1 MTRGAFGVGGEWRY
15 LEFHWEDNVILGVK
29 TLLLLMFKVF
39 CKQKL
44 ISSHNSCSGLLITR
58 TPFYSLWRR
67 ANVSNVPKARVN

>member
-1 MTRGAFGVGGEWRY
+1 M
-15 LEFHWEDNVILGVK
+15 ILGVK

-58 TPFYSLWRR
+58 TPFYRLWRR
-67 ANVSNVPKARVN
+67 ANVSNLPKARVN